1 MYLYFLPAV
10 FSKYPAQTLW
20 NVYCI
25 ADHFYINKYSYC
37 LLEQGLCFYIKIT
50 QWLLYC
56 LFLFNLCID
65 LQMSEIF
72 RRLLYIFFLLQSDY
86 TCCDAGGSIFTLL
99 VVLLRL
105 CKRFF
110 KHEAVRVKRLDE
122 SRTIS
127 ITSFFMSCKLVHTHR
142 DHAISVE

>member
-86 TCCDAGGSIFTLL
+86 ICCDAGGSIFTLL

-127 ITSFFMSCKLVHTHR
+127 ITFFFMSCKLAHTHR

>member
-86 TCCDAGGSIFTLL
+86 ICCDAGGSIFTLL

-127 ITSFFMSCKLVHTHR
+127 ITSFFMSCKLAHTHR
-142 DHAISVE
+142 DHASSVE

>member
-86 TCCDAGGSIFTLL
+86 ICCDAGGSIFTLL

-127 ITSFFMSCKLVHTHR
+127 ITSFFMSCKLAHTHR